1 MAIADYNDATAKAVA
16 SEINQAGG
24 RAMAVKV
31 DVSDRDQG
39 ICRRRTGAQN
49 AGRLRRHRQQ
59 RRRGAVHA
67 DRVHY
72 PGDCRQSLQYQRQRG
87 DLGHPRRR
95 SRPLRK
101 RVTAGK
107 SSTPV
112 PEAGHVGNPELAVY
126 SSSKFAVRG
135 LTQTAARD
143 LAPLGI
149 TVNGYCPGIVKTP
162 MWAEIDRQVSEA
174 AGKPLGYGT
183 AEFAKRITLGRL
195 SEPEDVAACVS
206 YLASPDS
213 DYMTGQSLLIDGG
226 MVFN

>member
-1 MAIADYNDATAKAVA
+1 MKKVALVTGAGQGIGKAIALRLVKDGFAVAIADYNDATAKAVA

-31 DVSDRDQG
+31 DVSDRDR

-72 PGDCRQSLQYQRQRG
+72 PGDCRQSLQYQRQRVIWG
-87 DLGHPRRR
+87 IRRR

-112 PEAGHVGNPELAVY
+112 PGPRRQPGAG
-126 SSSKFAVRG
+126 
-135 LTQTAARD
+135 
-143 LAPLGI
+143 GI
-149 TVNGYCPGIVKTP
+149 
-162 MWAEIDRQVSEA
+162 
-174 AGKPLGYGT
+174 
-183 AEFAKRITLGRL
+183 
-195 SEPEDVAACVS
+195 
-206 YLASPDS
+206 
-213 DYMTGQSLLIDGG
+213 
-226 MVFN
+226 

>member
-16 SEINQAGG
+16 SEINRAGG

-31 DVSDRDQG
+31 DVSDRDR

-59 RRRGAVHA
+59 RRRGAIHA

-72 PGDCRQSLQYQRQRG
+72 PGDCRQSLQHQRQG
-87 DLGHPRRR
+87 VIWGIQQR

-112 PEAGHVGNPELAVY
+112 PGPATSATRSWRYIARVNSPYA
-126 SSSKFAVRG
+126 A
-135 LTQTAARD
+135 TQTAARD

-162 MWAEIDRQVSEA
+162 MWAEIDRRVRS
-174 AGKPLGYGT
+174 
-183 AEFAKRITLGRL
+183 RR
-195 SEPEDVAACVS
+195 
-206 YLASPDS
+206 
-213 DYMTGQSLLIDGG
+213 
-226 MVFN
+226 